1 MLVFGSAWFRRRRLA
16 LEFGRSGVLGMNREM
31 VFETGRLQIK
41 RFIHEN
47 GGRDARVLFVP
58 NKPGEIF
65 GKYFDRNSRRCEIIL
80 TLTDESNDLAA
91 AVRNAMLNP
100 TILG

>member
-1 MLVFGSAWFRRRRLA
+1 
-16 LEFGRSGVLGMNREM
+16 MNRELA
-31 VFETGRLQIK
+31 FETGRLQIK

-58 NKPGEIF
+58 NKADEIC
-65 GKYFDRNSRRCEIIL
+65 GKYFDRSSRRCEISINL
-80 TLTDESNDLAA
+80 VRESKDLAA

-100 TILG
+100 KIQG

>member
-1 MLVFGSAWFRRRRLA
+1 
-16 LEFGRSGVLGMNREM
+16 MNREM
-31 VFETGRLQIK
+31 IFETGRLQIK

-65 GKYFDRNSRRCEIIL
+65 GKYFDRNSRRCEILI
-80 TLTDESNDLAA
+80 TLTDECTDLAA
-91 AVRNAMLNP
+91 AVRNAMLKP
-100 TILG
+100 TIQG

>member
-1 MLVFGSAWFRRRRLA
+1 
-16 LEFGRSGVLGMNREM
+16 MNRELA
-31 VFETGRLQIK
+31 FETGRSQIK

-58 NKPGEIF
+58 NKADEIR
-65 GKYFDRNSRRCEIIL
+65 GKYFDRSSRRCEISINL
-80 TLTDESNDLAA
+80 VETGKDLAA

-100 TILG
+100 TILR

>member
-1 MLVFGSAWFRRRRLA
+1 
-16 LEFGRSGVLGMNREM
+16 MNRDFA
-31 VFETGRLQIK
+31 FETERLQIK

-58 NKPGEIF
+58 NKTGEIC
-65 GKYFDRNSRRCEIIL
+65 GKYFDRSSRRCEISVPL
-80 TLTDESNDLAA
+80 MQEEKDLAA
-91 AVRNAMLNP
+91 AVRNAMLSP

>member
-1 MLVFGSAWFRRRRLA
+1 MRPLDST
-16 LEFGRSGVLGMNREM
+16 SGVFGMNRELA
-31 VFETGRLQIK
+31 FEAGRSQIK

-58 NKPGEIF
+58 NKADEIC
-65 GKYFDRNSRRCEIIL
+65 GKYFDRSCKRCEISIKVMQ
-80 TLTDESNDLAA
+80 DGNDLAA
-91 AVRNAMLNP
+91 VVRNAMLNP

>member
-1 MLVFGSAWFRRRRLA
+1 
-16 LEFGRSGVLGMNREM
+16 MNRELA
-31 VFETGRLQIK
+31 FEAGRSQIK

-58 NKPGEIF
+58 NKADEIR
-65 GKYFDRNSRRCEIIL
+65 GKYFDRSCKRCEISIKVMQ
-80 TLTDESNDLAA
+80 DGNDLAEV
-91 AVRNAMLNP
+91 VRNAMLNP